1 MDDEEVFIWD
11 YPEPDRAR
19 LILRKAREE
28 EEAIEE
34 FEPIELDDDEEMEP
48 LSPLYQ
54 YLVRNRMMDEFTNFT
69 SFGVEAIWRLFAPA
83 LAAERHRGPRPKSSA
98 NGSSAL
104 PDVDAYG
111 PGHQSH
117 WKTVES

>member
-48 LSPLYQ
+48 LSPLCQ
-54 YLVRNRMMDEFTNFT
+54 YPVRNRMMDEFTNFT
-69 SFGVEAIWRLFAPA
+69 SFGVEAIWASVCACSGRRTASW
-83 LAAERHRGPRPKSSA
+83 AETK
-98 NGSSAL
+98 
-104 PDVDAYG
+104 
-111 PGHQSH
+111 
-117 WKTVES
+117 VERQWIICFT